1 MKQER
6 ILTDRETCLIAAMA
20 TCGIK
25 LNPHMA
31 CMVLSMVDEID
42 SKGVNM
48 TVDDI
53 KRIKYDVDTLFIN
66 ERNVGSNDN

>member
-6 ILTDRETCLIAAMA
+6 ILTDRETCLIAAMSV
-20 TCGIK
+20 CGIK

-31 CMVLSMVDEID
+31 CMVLAMVDEID

-48 TVDDI
+48 NVDDI

-66 ERNVGSNDN
+66 EKHSSNDN